1 MRENPF
7 NPFIPIAIGNR
18 KKLRALASRGH
29 NKNSLQFS
37 TEIRIR
43 KTEVLN
49 TLANYNSTIKISIK
63 MAEQSSI
70 QCPNCGTPIDVNDVL
85 KHQLEDSIRK
95 EFQQK
100 ANIQNRELELKN
112 EQLEKAK
119 AEFEAKKKQENE
131 LFAERLER
139 EKKTAEKEI
148 SEKLKAKLEEE
159 NKDRLLLMEKELSE
173 KSEKIRELNKMEG
186 EIAKL
191 QREKLE
197 MKEAIQAEAEK
208 QLNAQLALER
218 EKIRKQEDDK
228 NELKFKE
235 LQKQLEEQKKLT
247 EEMKRKQE
255 QGSMQLQGE
264 VMELAIEEWLANNF
278 PLDSIDEVK
287 KGANGADCLQIV
299 NTREHQN
306 CGSIYY
312 ESKRTKAFQPSWIE
326 KFKNDIRTKRAN
338 IGVLVTEV
346 MPSGME
352 RMGMRDGIWIC
363 TYEEFKG
370 LSAVLRQS
378 LIQINQAVQA
388 QENKGDKMSMLYDFL
403 TSNEFRLQIEGIVEG
418 FTQMQNDLESEKR
431 AMQRIWKQREKQIE
445 KVVHNT
451 LGMYGSI
458 RGIAGNAVQ
467 SVKALELDFIEE
479 EQEDEEPKELF
490 E

>member
-1 MRENPF
+1 
-7 NPFIPIAIGNR
+7 
-18 KKLRALASRGH
+18 
-29 NKNSLQFS
+29 
-37 TEIRIR
+37 
-43 KTEVLN
+43 
-49 TLANYNSTIKISIK
+49 

-100 ANIQNRELELKN
+100 ASIQNREIELKN
-112 EQLEKAK
+112 EQFEKAK

-139 EKKTAEKEI
+139 ERKIAEKEI
-148 SEKLKAKLEEE
+148 SEKLKIKLDEE

-173 KSEKIRELNKMEG
+173 KSDKIRELNKMQG

-197 MKEAIQAEAEK
+197 MKEAIEAEAQK
-208 QLNAQLALER
+208 QLNATLVLER
-218 EKIRKQEDDK
+218 DKIRKQEEEK
-228 NELKFKE
+228 NELKIKE
-235 LQKQLEEQKKLT
+235 YQKQSDDQKKLI

-299 NTREHQN
+299 NTRELQN

-378 LIQINQAVQA
+378 LIQVSQAVQA

-418 FTQMQNDLESEKR
+418 FTQMQNDLDSEKR

-467 SVKALELDFIEE
+467 TVRALELDFIEE
-479 EQEDEEPKELF
+479 EESEDPKELF

>member
-1 MRENPF
+1 
-7 NPFIPIAIGNR
+7 
-18 KKLRALASRGH
+18 
-29 NKNSLQFS
+29 
-37 TEIRIR
+37 
-43 KTEVLN
+43 
-49 TLANYNSTIKISIK
+49 

-70 QCPNCGTPIDVNDVL
+70 QCPNCGENIDVNDIL

-100 ANIQNRELELKN
+100 AASQAKELELKN
-112 EQLEKAK
+112 EQFEKAK
-119 AEFEAKKKQENE
+119 ADFEAKKKQENE

-148 SEKLKAKLEEE
+148 GEKLKAKLEEE
-159 NKDRLLLMEKELSE
+159 NKDRMLLMEKELSE
-173 KSEKIRELNKMEG
+173 KSEKLRELNKMTG

-197 MKEAIQAEAEK
+197 MKEAIEAEAQK
-208 QLNAQLALER
+208 QLNATLVLER
-218 EKIRKQEDDK
+218 DKIRKQEEEK
-228 NELKFKE
+228 NELKIKE
-235 LQKQLEEQKKLT
+235 YQKQSDDQKKLI

-278 PLDSIDEVK
+278 PLDTIDEIK

-299 NTREHQN
+299 NTRELQN

-346 MPSGME
+346 MPNGME

-370 LSAVLRQS
+370 LTAVLRQS
-378 LIQINQAVQA
+378 LIQVSQAVQA

-418 FTQMQNDLESEKR
+418 FTQMQSDLDSEKR

-467 SVKALELDFIEE
+467 TVRALELDFVEGGD
-479 EQEDEEPKELF
+479 EDPKELL

>member
-1 MRENPF
+1 
-7 NPFIPIAIGNR
+7 
-18 KKLRALASRGH
+18 
-29 NKNSLQFS
+29 
-37 TEIRIR
+37 
-43 KTEVLN
+43 
-49 TLANYNSTIKISIK
+49 

-70 QCPNCGTPIDVNDVL
+70 ICPNCGTPIDVNDVL

-100 ANIQNRELELKN
+100 ANAQTRELELKN
-112 EQLEKAK
+112 EQFEKAK
-119 AEFEAKKKQENE
+119 ADFEAKKKQENE

-148 SEKLKAKLEEE
+148 TEKLKTKLEEE
-159 NKDRLLLMEKELSE
+159 NKDRLTLMEKELSE
-173 KSEKIRELNKMEG
+173 KSEKLRELNKMAG

-197 MKEAIQAEAEK
+197 MKEAIEAEAQK
-208 QLNAQLALER
+208 QLNATLILER
-218 EKIRKQEDDK
+218 DKIRKQEEEK
-228 NELKFKE
+228 NELKIKE
-235 LQKQLEEQKKLT
+235 YQKQSDDQKKLI

-287 KGANGADCLQIV
+287 KGATGADCLQIV

-346 MPSGME
+346 MPAGMD

-378 LIQINQAVQA
+378 LIQVSQAVQA

-418 FTQMQNDLESEKR
+418 FTQMQGDLDAEKR

-467 SVKALELDFIEE
+467 TVRALELDFIEE
-479 EQEDEEPKELF
+479 KNEDPNDLKDLL
-490 E
+490 

>member
-1 MRENPF
+1 
-7 NPFIPIAIGNR
+7 
-18 KKLRALASRGH
+18 
-29 NKNSLQFS
+29 
-37 TEIRIR
+37 
-43 KTEVLN
+43 
-49 TLANYNSTIKISIK
+49 

-70 QCPNCGTPIDVNDVL
+70 QCPNCGTTIDVNDIL

-100 ANIQNRELELKN
+100 ANAQTKELELKN
-112 EQLEKAK
+112 EQFEKAK
-119 AEFEAKKKQENE
+119 TEFEAKKKQENE

-139 EKKTAEKEI
+139 EKKVAEKEI
-148 SEKLKAKLEEE
+148 TEKLKTKLDEE
-159 NKDRLLLMEKELSE
+159 NKDRMLLMEKELSE
-173 KSEKIRELNKMEG
+173 KSEKLRELNKMTG

-197 MKEAIQAEAEK
+197 MKEAIEAEAQK
-208 QLNAQLALER
+208 QLNATLVLER
-218 EKIRKQEDDK
+218 DKIRKQEEEK
-228 NELKFKE
+228 NELKIKE
-235 LQKQLEEQKKLT
+235 YQKQSDDQKKLI

-278 PLDSIDEVK
+278 PLDTIDEIK

-299 NTREHQN
+299 NTRELQN

-346 MPSGME
+346 MPNGME

-370 LSAVLRQS
+370 LTAVLRQS
-378 LIQINQAVQA
+378 LIQVSQAVQA

-418 FTQMQNDLESEKR
+418 FTQMQSDLDSEKR

-467 SVKALELDFIEE
+467 TVRALELDFVEGDD
-479 EQEDEEPKELF
+479 EDSKELL

>member
-1 MRENPF
+1 
-7 NPFIPIAIGNR
+7 
-18 KKLRALASRGH
+18 
-29 NKNSLQFS
+29 
-37 TEIRIR
+37 
-43 KTEVLN
+43 
-49 TLANYNSTIKISIK
+49 

-70 QCPNCGTPIDVNDVL
+70 QCPNCGTTIDVNDIL

-100 ANIQNRELELKN
+100 ANAQSRELELKN
-112 EQLEKAK
+112 EQFEKAK
-119 AEFEAKKKQENE
+119 ADFEAKKKQENE

-139 EKKTAEKEI
+139 EKKIVEKDI
-148 SEKLKAKLEEE
+148 TEKLKTKLDEE
-159 NKDRLLLMEKELSE
+159 NKDRLLSMEKELSE
-173 KSEKIRELNKMEG
+173 KSEKLRELNKMEG

-197 MKEAIQAEAEK
+197 MKDAIEAEAQK
-208 QLNAQLALER
+208 QLNATLVLER
-218 EKIRKQEDDK
+218 DKIRKQEEEK
-228 NELKFKE
+228 NELKIKE
-235 LQKQLEEQKKLT
+235 YQKQSDDQKKLI

-306 CGSIYY
+306 CGCIYY
-312 ESKRTKAFQPSWIE
+312 ESKRTKSFQPAWIE

-346 MPSGME
+346 MPAGMD

-378 LIQINQAVQA
+378 LIQVSHAVQA

-418 FTQMQNDLESEKR
+418 FTQMQGDLDAEKR

-467 SVKALELDFIEE
+467 AVKALELDFIEE
-479 EQEDEEPKELF
+479 DKEDPKEL

>member
-1 MRENPF
+1 
-7 NPFIPIAIGNR
+7 
-18 KKLRALASRGH
+18 
-29 NKNSLQFS
+29 
-37 TEIRIR
+37 
-43 KTEVLN
+43 
-49 TLANYNSTIKISIK
+49 

-70 QCPNCGTPIDVNDVL
+70 QCPNCGENIDVNDIL

-100 ANIQNRELELKN
+100 ATIQNKELELKN

-119 AEFEAKKKQENE
+119 ADFEAKKKQENE

-159 NKDRLLLMEKELSE
+159 NKDRLMLMEKELSE

-197 MKEAIQAEAEK
+197 MKDAIQAEAEK
-208 QLNAQLALER
+208 QLNVQLTLER

-278 PLDSIDEVK
+278 PLDTIDEIK

-299 NTREHQN
+299 NTRELQN

-326 KFKNDIRTKRAN
+326 KFKNDIRIKRAN

-346 MPSGME
+346 MPNGME

-378 LIQINQAVQA
+378 LIQVSQAVQA

-403 TSNEFRLQIEGIVEG
+403 TSNEFRLQVEGIVEG
-418 FTQMQNDLESEKR
+418 FTQMQSDLDSEKR

-467 SVKALELDFIEE
+467 TVRALELDFIEGN
-479 EQEDEEPKELF
+479 DEEEETKELP

>member
-1 MRENPF
+1 
-7 NPFIPIAIGNR
+7 
-18 KKLRALASRGH
+18 
-29 NKNSLQFS
+29 
-37 TEIRIR
+37 
-43 KTEVLN
+43 
-49 TLANYNSTIKISIK
+49 

-70 QCPNCGTPIDVNDVL
+70 QCPNCGTTIDVNDIL

-95 EFQQK
+95 EYQQK
-100 ANIQNRELELKN
+100 ANAQSRELELKN
-112 EQLEKAK
+112 EQFEKAK

-139 EKKTAEKEI
+139 EKKAAEKEI
-148 SEKLKAKLEEE
+148 TEKVKTKLDEE
-159 NKDRLLLMEKELSE
+159 NKDRMLLMEKELSE
-173 KSEKIRELNKMEG
+173 KSEKLRELNKMTG

-197 MKEAIQAEAEK
+197 MKEAIEAEAQK
-208 QLNAQLALER
+208 QLNATLVLER
-218 EKIRKQEDDK
+218 DKIRKQEEEK
-228 NELKFKE
+228 NELKIKE
-235 LQKQLEEQKKLT
+235 YQKQSDDQKKLI

-312 ESKRTKAFQPSWIE
+312 ESKRTKAFQPAWIE

-346 MPSGME
+346 MPAGMD

-378 LIQINQAVQA
+378 LIQVSQAVQA

-418 FTQMQNDLESEKR
+418 FTQMQGDLDAEKR

-467 SVKALELDFIEE
+467 TVRALELDFIEE
-479 EQEDEEPKELF
+479 DKEDLKEL

>member
-1 MRENPF
+1 
-7 NPFIPIAIGNR
+7 
-18 KKLRALASRGH
+18 
-29 NKNSLQFS
+29 
-37 TEIRIR
+37 
-43 KTEVLN
+43 
-49 TLANYNSTIKISIK
+49 

-100 ANIQNRELELKN
+100 ANAQNRELELKN
-112 EQLEKAK
+112 EQFEKAK
-119 AEFEAKKKQENE
+119 LEFEAKKKQENE

-139 EKKTAEKEI
+139 EKKAAEKEI
-148 SEKLKAKLEEE
+148 GEKLKTKLEEE

-173 KSEKIRELNKMEG
+173 KSDKIRELNKMEG

-197 MKEAIQAEAEK
+197 MKEAIEAEAQK
-208 QLNAQLALER
+208 QLNATLVLER
-218 EKIRKQEDDK
+218 DKIRKQEEEK
-228 NELKFKE
+228 NELKIKE
-235 LQKQLEEQKKLT
+235 YQKQSDDQKKLI

-299 NTREHQN
+299 NTREVQN

-312 ESKRTKAFQPSWIE
+312 ESKRTKSFQPAWIE

-346 MPSGME
+346 MPAGME

-378 LIQINQAVQA
+378 LIQVSQAVQA

-403 TSNEFRLQIEGIVEG
+403 TSNEFRLQVEGIVEG
-418 FTQMQNDLESEKR
+418 FTQMQSDLDSEKR

-467 SVKALELDFIEE
+467 TVRALELDFIEGE
-479 EQEDEEPKELF
+479 EEENEDSKELL

>member
-1 MRENPF
+1 
-7 NPFIPIAIGNR
+7 
-18 KKLRALASRGH
+18 
-29 NKNSLQFS
+29 
-37 TEIRIR
+37 
-43 KTEVLN
+43 
-49 TLANYNSTIKISIK
+49 

-70 QCPNCGTPIDVNDVL
+70 ICPNCGTPIDVNDVL

-100 ANIQNRELELKN
+100 ANAQTRELELKN
-112 EQLEKAK
+112 EQFEKAK
-119 AEFEAKKKQENE
+119 SDFEAKKKQENE

-148 SEKLKAKLEEE
+148 TEKLKTKLEEE
-159 NKDRLLLMEKELSE
+159 NKDRLTLMEKELSE
-173 KSEKIRELNKMEG
+173 KSEKLRELNKMTG

-197 MKEAIQAEAEK
+197 MKEAIEAEAQK
-208 QLNAQLALER
+208 QLNATLVLER
-218 EKIRKQEDDK
+218 DKIRKQEEEK
-228 NELKFKE
+228 NELKIKE
-235 LQKQLEEQKKLT
+235 YQKQSDDQKKLI

-299 NTREHQN
+299 NTRELQN

-312 ESKRTKAFQPSWIE
+312 ESKRTKAFQPAWIE
-326 KFKNDIRTKRAN
+326 KFKNDIRLKRAN

-346 MPSGME
+346 MPAGMD

-378 LIQINQAVQA
+378 LIQVSQAVQA

-418 FTQMQNDLESEKR
+418 FTQMQGDLDAEKR

-467 SVKALELDFIEE
+467 TVRALELDFIEDEKE
-479 EQEDEEPKELF
+479 EDSKELL

>member
-1 MRENPF
+1 
-7 NPFIPIAIGNR
+7 
-18 KKLRALASRGH
+18 
-29 NKNSLQFS
+29 
-37 TEIRIR
+37 
-43 KTEVLN
+43 
-49 TLANYNSTIKISIK
+49 

-70 QCPNCGTPIDVNDVL
+70 QCPNCGTIIDVNDIL

-100 ANIQNRELELKN
+100 ATAQTKELELKN
-112 EQLEKAK
+112 EQFEKAK

-131 LFAERLER
+131 LFTERLDR
-139 EKKTAEKEI
+139 EKKVAEKEI
-148 SEKLKAKLEEE
+148 TEKLKTKLAEE
-159 NKDRLLLMEKELSE
+159 NKDRLLSMEKELSE
-173 KSEKIRELNKMEG
+173 KSEKLRELNKMEG

-197 MKEAIQAEAEK
+197 MKEAIEAESQK
-208 QLNAQLALER
+208 QLNAALVLER
-218 EKIRKQEDDK
+218 DKIRKQEEEK
-228 NELKFKE
+228 NELKIKE
-235 LQKQLEEQKKLT
+235 YQKQSDDQKKLI

-264 VMELAIEEWLANNF
+264 VMELAIEEWLASNF

-287 KGANGADCLQIV
+287 KGANGADCLQVV
-299 NTREHQN
+299 NTRELQN

-312 ESKRTKAFQPSWIE
+312 ESKRTKAFQPAWIE
-326 KFKNDIRTKRAN
+326 KFKNDIRDKKAN

-346 MPSGME
+346 MPAGMD

-378 LIQINQAVQA
+378 LIQVSQAVQA
-388 QENKGDKMSMLYDFL
+388 QENKGDKMAMLYDFL

-418 FTQMQNDLESEKR
+418 FTQMQSDLDSEKR

-445 KVVHNT
+445 KVVNNT

-467 SVKALELDFIEE
+467 TVRALELDFIDDQTEE
-479 EQEDEEPKELF
+479 LE
-490 E
+490 

>member
-1 MRENPF
+1 
-7 NPFIPIAIGNR
+7 
-18 KKLRALASRGH
+18 
-29 NKNSLQFS
+29 
-37 TEIRIR
+37 
-43 KTEVLN
+43 
-49 TLANYNSTIKISIK
+49 

-70 QCPNCGTPIDVNDVL
+70 QCPNCGTIIDVNDIL

-100 ANIQNRELELKN
+100 ATAQAKELELKN
-112 EQLEKAK
+112 EQFEKAK

-131 LFAERLER
+131 LFTERLDR
-139 EKKTAEKEI
+139 EKKVAEKEI
-148 SEKLKAKLEEE
+148 TEKLKTKLAEE
-159 NKDRLLLMEKELSE
+159 NKDRLLSMEKELSE
-173 KSEKIRELNKMEG
+173 KSEKLRELNKMEG

-197 MKEAIQAEAEK
+197 MKEAIEAESQK
-208 QLNAQLALER
+208 QLNAALVLER
-218 EKIRKQEDDK
+218 DKIRKQEEEK
-228 NELKFKE
+228 NELKIKE
-235 LQKQLEEQKKLT
+235 YQKQSDDQKKLI

-264 VMELAIEEWLANNF
+264 VMELAIEEWLASNF

-299 NTREHQN
+299 NTRELQN

-312 ESKRTKAFQPSWIE
+312 ESKRTKAFQPAWIE
-326 KFKNDIRTKRAN
+326 KFKNDIRDKKAN

-346 MPSGME
+346 MPAGMD

-378 LIQINQAVQA
+378 LIQVSQAVQA
-388 QENKGDKMSMLYDFL
+388 QENKGDKMAMLYDFL

-418 FTQMQNDLESEKR
+418 FTQMQSDLDSEKR

-445 KVVHNT
+445 KVVNNT

-467 SVKALELDFIEE
+467 TVRALELDFIDDQTEE
-479 EQEDEEPKELF
+479 LE
-490 E
+490 

>member
-1 MRENPF
+1 
-7 NPFIPIAIGNR
+7 
-18 KKLRALASRGH
+18 
-29 NKNSLQFS
+29 
-37 TEIRIR
+37 
-43 KTEVLN
+43 
-49 TLANYNSTIKISIK
+49 

-70 QCPNCGTPIDVNDVL
+70 QCPNCGTNIDVNDIL

-100 ANIQNRELELKN
+100 ANIQTRELELKN
-112 EQLEKAK
+112 EQFEKAK
-119 AEFEAKKKQENE
+119 TEFEAKKKQENE

-148 SEKLKAKLEEE
+148 GEKLKAKLEEE
-159 NKDRLLLMEKELSE
+159 NKDRLVAMEKELSE
-173 KSEKIRELNKMEG
+173 KSAKLRELNKMEG

-197 MKEAIQAEAEK
+197 MKDAIEAEAQK
-208 QLNAQLALER
+208 QLNATLVLER
-218 EKIRKQEDDK
+218 DKIRKQEEEK
-228 NELKFKE
+228 NELKIKE
-235 LQKQLEEQKKLT
+235 YQKQSDDQKKLI

-278 PLDSIDEVK
+278 PLDTIDEIK

-346 MPSGME
+346 MPAGMD

-378 LIQINQAVQA
+378 LIQVSQAVQA

-418 FTQMQNDLESEKR
+418 FTQMQGDLDAEKR

-467 SVKALELDFIEE
+467 TVRALELDFIEE
-479 EQEDEEPKELF
+479 ESVNEDPKELL